1 LVACARRERGQESS
15 ARGTNERGESGRAV
29 CGLLKGSGRENVAR
43 ERAVVGAS
51 TVGCVGE
58 RLGTAEGADGWDP
71 RGSKREIRERAVNT
85 DG

>member
-1 LVACARRERGQESS
+1 
-15 ARGTNERGESGRAV
+15 
-29 CGLLKGSGRENVAR
+29 VAR

>member
-1 LVACARRERGQESS
+1 
-15 ARGTNERGESGRAV
+15 
-29 CGLLKGSGRENVAR
+29 
-43 ERAVVGAS
+43 
-51 TVGCVGE
+51 VGCVGE